1 MSIYNMYNY
10 ILYIVEYYAL
20 NSGVC
25 IVDLHI
31 YINLQEIK
39 NLIQHIYI
47 YIIIIIYHIKIHK
60 NQ

>member
-47 YIIIIIYHIKIHK
+47 YIYNNNNLSHK
-60 NQ
+60 NT